1 VFEFMTLWRDR
12 NASIVVLVVVVAA
25 AVVVAKICSETDTD
39 GFVRKTT
46 DVKRIIGKYCE
57 WLEQV

>member
-1 VFEFMTLWRDR
+1 MTLWRDR
-12 NASIVVLVVVVAA
+12 NAFIVVVVVVV